1 MLNNLNLKNVFNN
14 DAIASLQTKS
24 TSIVDVFTKTVSD
37 LKAVNEQATAEE
49 QERLEERARIDG
61 ELVKLGAIKAD
72 NQKVIEKI
80 GKIFE

>member
-1 MLNNLNLKNVFNN
+1 MLDNLKNVFNQ
-14 DAIASLQTKS
+14 DAITSLQTKS

-49 QERLEERARIDG
+49 KERLEEKAKIDE
-61 ELVKLGAIKAD
+61 ELAKLGAIKAD